1 MALSGT
7 INGRVTLNSQYMS
20 FYITWSAKQNVEG
33 NYSDVTVTSY
43 WKTNNTLWGFDT
55 EGSRSASITINGKT
69 TSISKRF
76 DSTNGTD
83 TGWKQP
89 NPWALQTVTERVY
102 HNSDGSKSIAI
113 SARANGYAASYG
125 PSNSSA
131 SSGDCTASGTISLD
145 TIPRA
150 SKVAATNADIGSTS
164 TITVSRYSTSFKH
177 TVSFSCD
184 GISDTVIE
192 SDSEA
197 SVIPWT
203 VPESIYATIPAAKYA
218 TVTITCRTYS
228 KTTGALI
235 GTDTATM
242 RATASEAECKP
253 AVYGTVTDANAITV
267 ILTGNAK
274 TLIRYKSTARC
285 EITATAKNSAY
296 IEEDARYVNGVSI
309 PTGTVEI
316 QNSEAVS
323 FAFSA
328 TDSRGYSAS
337 ALVQP
342 TVIPYIPL
350 TINPTFKRVSPTSNI
365 ITVEFYGNFFSGSF
379 GAAENELTVKYQY
392 REYGTE
398 TWSAYV
404 TVPASSIDIPG
415 DGTYNS
421 NGAVT
426 IGSDFDYR
434 KSYEIRIV
442 AQDGNGTTVLSEVSS
457 VAQVTRGE
465 PVFDWSN
472 TDFRVRETLRT
483 ANMEPDGD
491 ASIGTE
497 GNPYAAGYFSQLFKN
512 GKEAITQDDIKLTAS
527 RAVVTGSDGKLA
539 ASAVTAT
546 ELGYLDGATSNI
558 QAQLNA
564 RTLRVHR
571 VLSGSM
577 SQNSVL
583 TGSVPFT
590 PRFFCLV
597 YYDGGWYCNFFP
609 WGSGYNGTEFRHLI
623 YDNYHRYK
631 LTFSNGTATLTKT
644 GSGTVSTY
652 LEAYS

>member
-20 FYITWSAKQNVEG
+20 FYIAWSAKQNVEG

-43 WKTNNTLWGFDT
+43 WKTNNTRWGFDT
-55 EGSRSASITINGKT
+55 EGSRAASITINGNT

-76 DSTNGTD
+76 DSTNGTG
-83 TGWKQP
+83 TGWKQE
-89 NPWALQTVTERVY
+89 NPWAIQTVTERVY
-102 HNSDGSKSIAI
+102 HNSDGSKSISI

-125 PSNSSA
+125 PSNSSE

-150 SKVAATNADIGSTS
+150 SKVSATNADIGSTS

-177 TVSFSCD
+177 TVSFSCP

-197 SVIPWT
+197 SVIPWN
-203 VPESIYATIPAAKYA
+203 VPVSIYATIPAAKYA

-228 KTTGALI
+228 KDTGALI
-235 GTDTATM
+235 GKTTATM
-242 RATASEAECKP
+242 KATANEDECKP
-253 AVYGTVTDANAITV
+253 TVYGAVTDVNATTV
-267 ILTGNAK
+267 SLTGNAK
-274 TLIRYKSTARC
+274 TLIRYKSTASC
-285 EITATAKNSAY
+285 KIVATAKNSAS
-296 IEEDARYVNGVSI
+296 ISAKYVNGVSI
-309 PTGTVEI
+309 PSGTVEI

-337 ALVQP
+337 ALVEP

-350 TINPTFKRVSPTSNI
+350 TINPTFRRVSPTSNI
-365 ITVEFYGNFFSGSF
+365 ITVEFYGNFFSGNF
-379 GAAENELTVKYQY
+379 GASSNALKVKYRY
-392 REYGTE
+392 KEYGTE

-404 TVPASSIDIPG
+404 TISASSINIPG

-426 IGSDFDYR
+426 LGSNFDYR
-434 KSYEIRIV
+434 KSYDMEIV
-442 AQDGNGTTVLSEVSS
+442 AQDGNGTYVLSDVSS

-483 ANMEPDGD
+483 ANVEPDGEM
-491 ASIGTE
+491 SIGTNE
-497 GNPYAAGYFSQLFKN
+497 KPYSTGYFNQIYIGGNPVSVIEEEGTSGIWYYRKWSSGVAECWGEVTVRASITDAIGAMYMKVTDYFSWPDALFSEAPKIVHATPITNAPLLPIIRGGDTTKN
-512 GKEAITQDDIKLTAS
+512 QFRMYLLYPEIYENTINWVIGVEAK
-527 RAVVTGSDGKLA
+527 
-539 ASAVTAT
+539 
-546 ELGYLDGATSNI
+546 
-558 QAQLNA
+558 A
-564 RTLRVHR
+564 R
-571 VLSGSM
+571 
-577 SQNSVL
+577 
-583 TGSVPFT
+583 
-590 PRFFCLV
+590 
-597 YYDGGWYCNFFP
+597 W
-609 WGSGYNGTEFRHLI
+609 
-623 YDNYHRYK
+623 K
-631 LTFSNGTATLTKT
+631 
-644 GSGTVSTY
+644 
-652 LEAYS
+652 

>member
-43 WKTNNTLWGFDT
+43 WKTNNTRWGFDT
-55 EGSRSASITINGKT
+55 EGSRAASITINGNT

-76 DSTNGTD
+76 DSTNGTG
-83 TGWKQP
+83 TGWKQE
-89 NPWALQTVTERVY
+89 NPWAIQTVTERVY
-102 HNSDGSKSIAI
+102 HNSDGSKSISI

-150 SKVAATNADIGSTS
+150 SKVSATNADIGSTS
-164 TITVSRYSTSFKH
+164 TITVSRYSKSFKH
-177 TVSFSCD
+177 TVSFSCP

-197 SVIPWT
+197 SVIPWN
-203 VPESIYATIPAAKYA
+203 VPVSIYATIPAAKYA

-228 KTTGALI
+228 KDTGALI
-235 GTDTATM
+235 GKTTATM
-242 RATASEAECKP
+242 KATANEDECKP
-253 AVYGTVTDANAITV
+253 TVYGAVTDVNATTV
-267 ILTGNAK
+267 SLTGNAK
-274 TLIRYKSTARC
+274 TLIRYKSTASC
-285 EITATAKNSAY
+285 KIVATAKNSAS
-296 IEEDARYVNGVSI
+296 ISAQYVNGVSI
-309 PTGTVEI
+309 PSGTVEI

-337 ALVQP
+337 ALVEP

-350 TINPTFKRVSPTSNI
+350 TINPTFRRVSPTSNI
-365 ITVEFYGNFFSGSF
+365 ITVEFYGNFFSGNF
-379 GAAENELTVKYQY
+379 GASSNALKVKYRY
-392 REYGTE
+392 KEYGTE

-404 TVPASSIDIPG
+404 TISASSINIPG

-426 IGSDFDYR
+426 LGSNFDYR
-434 KSYEIRIV
+434 KSYDLEIV
-442 AQDGNGTTVLSEVSS
+442 AQDGSGTSVLSEVSS
-457 VAQVTRGE
+457 MAQVTRGE

-483 ANMEPDGD
+483 ANVEPDGEM
-491 ASIGTE
+491 SIGTNE
-497 GNPYAAGYFSQLFKN
+497 KPYSTGYFNQIYIGGNPVSVIEEEG
-512 GKEAITQDDIKLTAS
+512 
-527 RAVVTGSDGKLA
+527 
-539 ASAVTAT
+539 
-546 ELGYLDGATSNI
+546 TSGI
-558 QAQLNA
+558 WYY
-564 RTLRVHR
+564 RKWS
-571 VLSGSM
+571 SGVAECWGQPS
-577 SQNSVL
+577 NSVA
-583 TGSVPFT
+583 S
-590 PRFFCLV
+590 
-597 YYDGGWYCNFFP
+597 
-609 WGSGYNGTEFRHLI
+609 
-623 YDNYHRYK
+623 
-631 LTFSNGTATLTKT
+631 
-644 GSGTVSTY
+644 SGTF
-652 LEAYS
+652 LGANAYSTNFALPSGLFVSVDSANANPRLGSNYAIPAFIKTTPTSVGVDALSNESGTKDFSANIFVRGRWK

>member
-43 WKTNNTLWGFDT
+43 WKTNNTRWGFDT
-55 EGSRSASITINGKT
+55 EGSRAASITINGNT

-76 DSTNGTD
+76 DSTNGTG
-83 TGWKQP
+83 TGWKQE
-89 NPWALQTVTERVY
+89 NPWAIQTVTERVY
-102 HNSDGSKSIAI
+102 HNSDGSKSISI

-131 SSGDCTASGTISLD
+131 SSGDCTASGTISID

-150 SKVAATNADIGSTS
+150 SKVSATNADIGSTS

-177 TVSFSCD
+177 TVSFSCP

-197 SVIPWT
+197 SVIPWN
-203 VPESIYATIPAAKYA
+203 VPVSIYETIPAAKYS

-228 KTTGALI
+228 KDTGALI
-235 GTDTATM
+235 GKTTATM
-242 RATASEAECKP
+242 KAIANEEECKP
-253 AVYGTVTDANAITV
+253 TVSGTVTDVNSTTV
-267 ILTGNAK
+267 SLTGNAK
-274 TLIRYKSTARC
+274 TLIRYKSTASC
-285 EITATAKNSAY
+285 EIVATAKNSAS
-296 IEEDARYVNGVSI
+296 ISAQYVNGVSI
-309 PTGTVEI
+309 PSGTVEI

-337 ALVQP
+337 ALVKP

-350 TINPTFKRVSPTSNI
+350 TINPTFRRVSPTSNI
-365 ITVEFYGNFFSGSF
+365 ITVEFYGNFFSGNF
-379 GAAENELTVKYQY
+379 GASSNALKVKYRY
-392 REYGTE
+392 KEYGTE

-404 TVPASSIDIPG
+404 TISASSINIPG

-426 IGSDFDYR
+426 LGSNFDYR
-434 KSYEIRIV
+434 KSYDMEIV
-442 AQDGNGTTVLSEVSS
+442 AQDGSGTAVLSDVSF

-483 ANMEPDGD
+483 ANVEPDGEM
-491 ASIGTE
+491 SIGTE
-497 GNPYAAGYFSQLFKN
+497 EKPYSTGYFNQIYVGGNPVSIIEEEGTSGIWYYRKWSSGIAECWGEVTVRASITDAIGSMYMTVTDYFSWPNALFSAPPRIVQAAPITTAPLFPVIRGGDTTKDKFRMYLLYPDIYEN
-512 GKEAITQDDIKLTAS
+512 TVNWVIGVEAK
-527 RAVVTGSDGKLA
+527 
-539 ASAVTAT
+539 
-546 ELGYLDGATSNI
+546 
-558 QAQLNA
+558 A
-564 RTLRVHR
+564 R
-571 VLSGSM
+571 
-577 SQNSVL
+577 
-583 TGSVPFT
+583 
-590 PRFFCLV
+590 
-597 YYDGGWYCNFFP
+597 W
-609 WGSGYNGTEFRHLI
+609 
-623 YDNYHRYK
+623 K
-631 LTFSNGTATLTKT
+631 
-644 GSGTVSTY
+644 
-652 LEAYS
+652 